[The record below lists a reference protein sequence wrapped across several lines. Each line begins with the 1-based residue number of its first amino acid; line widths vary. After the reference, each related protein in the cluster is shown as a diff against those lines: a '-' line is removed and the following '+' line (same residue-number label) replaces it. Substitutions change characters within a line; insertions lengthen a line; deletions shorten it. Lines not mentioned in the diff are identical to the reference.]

1 MKLICVLMAVA
12 FLPLMRVTT
21 ASAQDFQVQSVVAID
36 GKVNCLAYMKLTAQP
51 CAEFTPPPKV
61 AVGEKFFADGK
72 TREIGVIRAHQA
84 EDDMQAY
91 GIKKGDWICV
101 AAETLEDIP
110 VDQSR
115 DRIPRSLHRT
125 PFPKYWLRIPK
136 CQPDLVGSTP
146 LLRQR

>member
-1 MKLICVLMAVA
+1 MAM
-12 FLPLMRVTT
+12 MRVTKATPMLAMAALVT
-21 ASAQDFQVQSVVAID
+21 ATIPAAAQDFQVQSVVAID
-36 GKVNCLAYMKLTAQP
+36 GKVDCLEYMKLTGQR

-61 AVGEKFFADGK
+61 AIGEKFVADGK
-72 TREIGVIRAHQA
+72 SRQIGVIRAHQA
-84 EDDMQAY
+84 EEDMPDY

-115 DRIPRSLHRT
+115 DRT
-125 PFPKYWLRIPK
+125 WLRIPK
-136 CQPDLVGSTP
+136 CQPDLAGSTP